1 MVFGLGPPSIHTTQD
16 LFNCFKMPEGTI
28 NYHGGTTMLGR
39 PWLNICTTYIKAFG
53 QKRLC
58 HKTGRTPSL
67 CQKRKKRCFNYCGI
81 SLFSIAGKVLTTIVR
96 SCITG
101 GSEANFREAQASFC
115 LGDAQ
120 TRYSVFAKSLETALE
135 MDRVMALYFFILL
148 QLSTCSTRLP
158 LGSNVDFW
166 YFKKVSITKALYVDK
181 RTWVRVY

>member
-1 MVFGLGPPSIHTTQD
+1 
-16 LFNCFKMPEGTI
+16 MPEGTI

-67 CQKRKKRCFNYCGI
+67 CQKRKKRCFNFCGI

-115 LGDAQ
+115 LGDPQ

-158 LGSNVDFW
+158 LGSNVDSW

-181 RTWVRVY
+181 RTWVRVYWS

>member
-1 MVFGLGPPSIHTTQD
+1 M
-16 LFNCFKMPEGTI
+16 M
-28 NYHGGTTMLGR
+28 GR
-39 PWLNICTTYIKAFG
+39 HWLNVCTTYVKAFG

-81 SLFSIAGKVLTTIVR
+81 SLVSIAAGKVLTTIVR

-101 GSEANFREAQASFC
+101 GSEAYLREAQASFC

-120 TRYSVFAKSLETALE
+120 ITYSVFAKSLETALE

-148 QLSTCSTRLP
+148 QRSTCSIRLP
-158 LGSNVDFW
+158 LVSNVDSW
-166 YFKKVSITKALYVDK
+166 YFEKVSITKALYVDK